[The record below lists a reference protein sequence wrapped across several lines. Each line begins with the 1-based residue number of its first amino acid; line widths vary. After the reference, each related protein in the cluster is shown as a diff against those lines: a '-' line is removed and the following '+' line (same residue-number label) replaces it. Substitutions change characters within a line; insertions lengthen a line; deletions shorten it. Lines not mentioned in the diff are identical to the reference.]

1 MSTLVHSRGEGVKIG
16 QNLVHVVVECPLSL
30 PNAYK
35 LMSFDRNINGNKD
48 EKILDGDYCVL
59 GNAG

>member
-1 MSTLVHSRGEGVKIG
+1 MESILDLG
-16 QNLVHVVVECPLSL
+16 LL
-30 PNAYK
+30 NAYK
-35 LMSFDRNINGNKD
+35 LMSFNRNISGNKD